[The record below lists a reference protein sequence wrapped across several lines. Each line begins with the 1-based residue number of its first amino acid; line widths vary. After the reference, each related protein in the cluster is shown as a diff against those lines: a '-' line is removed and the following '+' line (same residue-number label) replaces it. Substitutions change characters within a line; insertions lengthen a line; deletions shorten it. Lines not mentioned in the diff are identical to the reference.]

1 MSLPNQ
7 NAAEGSRVRR
17 AGASAVGS
25 TVPSQGASSA
35 ISSIVA
41 TSAPPTAIAGWRH
54 RKPRKPRRI
63 LTGGKMSGNSGAAA
77 KSDAASPATT
87 ESVANAVASKGP
99 LNTGSL
105 DQAQYR
111 EDRSANSR
119 GHRRS

>member
-25 TVPSQGASSA
+25 TVASQGARSA
-35 ISSIVA
+35 IRSIVA

-63 LTGGKMSGNSGAAA
+63 LTGGKMSGSSGAAA
-77 KSDAASPATT
+77 KSDASPATN
-87 ESVANAVASKGP
+87 ESVANAVACKGP

-119 GHRRS
+119 G

>member
-1 MSLPNQ
+1 MSVPNQ
-7 NAAEGSRVRR
+7 NVAEGSRVRR

-25 TVPSQGASSA
+25 TVPSHGASSA

-41 TSAPPTAIAGWRH
+41 TRAPPTAMAGWRH
-54 RKPRKPRRI
+54 RKPSRI

-77 KSDAASPATT
+77 KPDAASPATT
-87 ESVANAVASKGP
+87 ESVANAVACKGP

-119 GHRRS
+119 G